1 MIQQMNVRMKHIFAL
16 VCTLILCAGLTV
28 PGGATNTEEITPRRA
43 SDYLAYYAAYA
54 LTASDGEI
62 TIEFEVD
69 GTGRMNLVGAS
80 YIVVQE
86 NVGTKWMGVSTYFGS
101 TSNGMLAGNDYSHIG
116 SITYKGTP
124 GKEYRALA
132 TVYAEN
138 SSGDDS
144 RTIITNSVTAK

>member
-1 MIQQMNVRMKHIFAL
+1 MKIQLKHFFAL
-16 VCTLILCAGLTV
+16 VCTLVLCAGLTV
-28 PGGATNTEEITPRRA
+28 PAWAADTEEIAPRRA
-43 SDYLAYYAAYA
+43 SDYLTYYAAYA
-54 LTASDGEI
+54 LTAPNGGVV
-62 TIEFEVD
+62 IEFEVE
-69 GTGRMNLVGAS
+69 GTGRMDLVGAS

-86 NVGTKWMGVSTYFGS
+86 KVGTKWIGVSTYLGS
-101 TSNGMLAGNDYSHIG
+101 TSNGMLSGNDYSHIG
-116 SITYKGTP
+116 SITYQGTP

>member
-1 MIQQMNVRMKHIFAL
+1 MKVHLKHFLAL
-16 VCTLILCAGLTV
+16 ICTLVLSAGLAA
-28 PGGATNTEEITPRRA
+28 PALAADTEEIAPRRA
-43 SDYLAYYAAYA
+43 SDYLTYYAVYA
-54 LTASDGEI
+54 LTAPDGGVI
-62 TIEFEVD
+62 IEFEVE

-80 YIVVQE
+80 CIVVQE
-86 NVGTKWMGVSTYFGS
+86 KVGTKWMGVKTYFGS
-101 TSNGMLAGNDYSHIG
+101 TTDGMLAENAYSHIG

-138 SSGDDS
+138 STGDDS